1 MLGSV
6 VTTTTTTTTYAPITL
21 PPLPP
26 PIIPSNPKD
35 YPLLHAELPDALR
48 AFPLELPGGT
58 QATYRHDDSDSES
71 DPKEEVIGGRG
82 WRMLRRDQ
90 DVDAPKIIGLADAVE
105 RYGRKRA
112 FVNEQSMEGVENTAD
127 FTLTPPRKKSKATP
141 LPPISMPAAAPPSP
155 LPSPGG
161 SPPTQTLNIW
171 PSAPPSGASS
181 PQPQVPIQPDL
192 SLTTLLALP
201 SMLSHFSALPPQLQ
215 THVLLTFL
223 RNSPLS
229 VIRAIHSV
237 LTPTMS
243 RDFLTLLP
251 AELTSHIL
259 SFLPFTTLA
268 RASRVCKA
276 WRNIIDSDQVLWRDL
291 LKSTKI
297 WFGGDSER
305 AFARELFTRRRRA
318 GLPAPNSLPGPHPYK
333 ILFKSR
339 HLTRTKWINNLSP
352 KHVSFPA
359 HGRAV
364 VTCLIFSHERIIS
377 ASDDHSIHVYSPHTG
392 QLTMSLDGHEGGVWA
407 LSATKD
413 VLVSGSTD
421 RTVRIWDLNTGRC
434 THVFG
439 GHTSTVRC
447 LAIVKPEWIETS
459 GEDGVVRREKWPKRP
474 MIVTGSRDHTLR
486 VWLLPRPDEDEY
498 RCFGSGE
505 DEVDPAE
512 VCIHLHP
519 LATSH
524 RLTSH
529 WHRRT
534 WTKTRTTNFIW
545 KGMNMRSAPLPPE
558 GERLSLEVMIP
569 TCASGTSSLE
579 NASGSSPGTL
589 RKVRPFLA
597 LLKPHR
603 SYSTAVPSLQRGP
616 RPHKEHC
623 VFWLNGWNSPRLGPQ
638 YRNGTIH
645 VDRAHF
651 PCRTAGIICL
661 TSRLCGCG
669 FDAAHLGPRHR

>member
-1 MLGSV
+1 MSLPHPAPHPIRESAPFVVCYDGVRPPTGSSPRPLCKHHDVSRPSCEISFLNPAAHSV

-26 PIIPSNPKD
+26 PVIPSNPKD
-35 YPLLHAELPDALR
+35 YPLLHAEFPDSLR

-58 QATYRHDDSDSES
+58 QATYRHDESDLESDS
-71 DPKEEVIGGRG
+71 KEEVIGGRG

-90 DVDAPKIIGLADAVE
+90 DADAPKIIGLTDAVE

-112 FVNEQSMEGVENTAD
+112 FVNEHSMEGVENTAD

-161 SPPTQTLNIW
+161 SPSPQTLNIW

-229 VIRAIHSV
+229 VIRTIHSV

-251 AELTSHIL
+251 VELTSHIL

-276 WRNIIDSDQVLWRDL
+276 WRNIIDSDHVLWRDL
-291 LKSTKI
+291 LKNTKI

-339 HLTRTKWINNLSP
+339 HLTRTKWINNLNP

-392 QLTMSLDGHEGGVWA
+392 QQTMSLDGHEGGVWA

-447 LAIVKPEWIETS
+447 LAIVKPEWVETT
-459 GEDGVVRREKWPKRP
+459 GEDGVIRREKWPKRP

-498 RCFGSGE
+498 RCFGNGE

-512 VCIHLHP
+512 VWIYAYPSTVSSPDNHIC
-519 LATSH
+519 AGG
-524 RLTSH
+524 
-529 WHRRT
+529 RR
-534 WTKTRTTNFIW
+534 RE
-545 KGMNMRSAPLPPE
+545 PLPQ
-558 GERLSLEVMIP
+558 
-569 TCASGTSSLE
+569 TSF
-579 NASGSSPGTL
+579 G
-589 RKVRPFLA
+589 
-597 LLKPHR
+597 
-603 SYSTAVPSLQRGP
+603 GP
-616 RPHKEHC
+616 
-623 VFWLNGWNSPRLGPQ
+623 
-638 YRNGTIH
+638 
-645 VDRAHF
+645 
-651 PCRTAGIICL
+651 
-661 TSRLCGCG
+661 
-669 FDAAHLGPRHR
+669 

>member
-1 MLGSV
+1 MLDSV

-26 PIIPSNPKD
+26 PVIPSNPKD
-35 YPLLHAELPDALR
+35 YPLLHAELPDSLR

-58 QATYRHDDSDSES
+58 QATYRHDESDLES
-71 DPKEEVIGGRG
+71 DPKDEVIGGRG

-90 DVDAPKIIGLADAVE
+90 DADAPKIIGLADAVE

-112 FVNEQSMEGVENTAD
+112 FVNEHSMEGVENTAD

-141 LPPISMPAAAPPSP
+141 LPPISMPPAAPPSP

-161 SPPTQTLNIW
+161 SPSPQTLNIW

-181 PQPQVPIQPDL
+181 PQPQVPVQPDL
-192 SLTTLLALP
+192 ALTTLLALP
-201 SMLSHFSALPPQLQ
+201 TMLSHFSALPPQLQ

-251 AELTSHIL
+251 PELTSHIL

-276 WRNIIDSDQVLWRDL
+276 WRNIIDTDHVLWRDL

-297 WFGGDSER
+297 WFGRDSER

-339 HLTRTKWINNLSP
+339 HLTRTKWINNLNP

-447 LAIVKPEWIETS
+447 LAIVKPEWVETT
-459 GEDGVVRREKWPKRP
+459 GEDGVIHREKWPKRP

-498 RCFGSGE
+498 RCFGNGE

-512 VCIHLHP
+512 VRISFHLCI
-519 LATSH
+519 A
-524 RLTSH
+524 
-529 WHRRT
+529 
-534 WTKTRTTNFIW
+534 
-545 KGMNMRSAPLPPE
+545 
-558 GERLSLEVMIP
+558 
-569 TCASGTSSLE
+569 
-579 NASGSSPGTL
+579 
-589 RKVRPFLA
+589 
-597 LLKPHR
+597 
-603 SYSTAVPSLQRGP
+603 
-616 RPHKEHC
+616 
-623 VFWLNGWNSPRLGPQ
+623 
-638 YRNGTIH
+638 
-645 VDRAHF
+645 
-651 PCRTAGIICL
+651 
-661 TSRLCGCG
+661 
-669 FDAAHLGPRHR
+669 